1 MNTAADE
8 RSRHLPHA
16 APRPR
21 SRLTWHHALRLAVG
35 LSLAVTLS
43 ALLLYVGHFFKPDF
57 SSDDAVLNLL
67 AEAMQAQG
75 RLLPREWVTNNG
87 DLMVPSGALL
97 IAPLLAWWP
106 NGFGVHA
113 FASVVLSLA
122 LLAAAG
128 WLLRLARLS
137 WTAIAIALTVVASGF
152 AFQFT
157 IMVFGQTTYMWWPA
171 GFLAGAALLVVH
183 DRSVRSPSHERGRR
197 IWPLVGLAALVGGI
211 AFANPGRVAV
221 MMVLPLYGFERMLAA
236 ARTARPGDDSWLRRL
251 SPASAAS
258 LTLIGAWCASLLGY
272 RTVFDLG
279 IASTHHAVSDLRLTD
294 WPGFVEHVRIFAN
307 GWFDYLGGS
316 SRGFE
321 QRPWEPLMRTLRT
334 LLAVALT
341 SVAVLELRDWKRHP
355 ADPLRRALLVAF
367 FAALL
372 PVLALFLLFDPL
384 AQPSSVSLRYFSVAF
399 FILAILGAWR
409 IEDALARLTR
419 WSAGAWIV
427 LCVLVAM
434 GTVYRMIPFGQTFW
448 TTRASPTMNLAQTLQ
463 REGLHWGYATWWH
476 AGATT
481 VLSDAAVRV
490 NPIAL
495 TPQLL
500 HAHPA
505 MVDRSWYR
513 PGTYTG
519 PTFLALAAEQ
529 TQPGQLAFLEARL
542 GPAVRTIEEAGYRIQ
557 VYDRNIAADL
567 TCLEPADPLDAAL
580 DASDFRALRIVSAVL
595 AGRPA
600 GHDGPAGLRVRI
612 RNDTARSIGSA
623 GPHPVTV
630 GVHLDDAQGRPVA
643 YDWLHAPLDCPLAP
657 GEERVVGF
665 LLPASPSGLHR
676 ITVDLVQ
683 EGIAWFADK
692 GADTITLPLETP

>member
-1 MNTAADE
+1 MQLAA
-8 RSRHLPHA
+8 
-16 APRPR
+16 
-21 SRLTWHHALRLAVG
+21 G

-57 SSDDAVLNLL
+57 GSDDAVLNLL
-67 AEAMQAQG
+67 AEAMHAQG
-75 RLLPREWVTNNG
+75 RLLPRGWVTNNG

-97 IAPLLAWWP
+97 IAPLLTGWP

-113 FASVVLSLA
+113 FASIVLSLA

-137 WTAIAIALTVVASGF
+137 WTAVAVALTVLASGF
-152 AFQFT
+152 AYQFT

-171 GFLAGAALLVVH
+171 GFLAGAALLVAH
-183 DRSVRSPSHERGRR
+183 DRSVRCPSQERRRR
-197 IWPLVGLAALVGGI
+197 IWPLVGVAALVGGI

-221 MMVLPLYGFERMLAA
+221 MMVLPLYAFERTLAA
-236 ARTARPGDDSWLRRL
+236 ARTVRPADASWLRRL

-258 LTLIGAWCASLLGY
+258 LTLIGAWCAALLGY
-272 RTVFDLG
+272 RTVFALG

-294 WPGFVEHVRIFAN
+294 WPGVLEHVRIFAN

-341 SVAVLELRDWKRHP
+341 SVAVLELRDWKRH

-372 PVLALFLLFDPL
+372 PVLALFVLFDPL

-399 FILAILGAWR
+399 FILAMLGAWR
-409 IEDALARLTR
+409 IDDALGSVTR
-419 WSAGAWIV
+419 CGAGALIV
-427 LCVLVAM
+427 ACVLIAA

-463 REGLHWGYATWWH
+463 REGLSWGYATWWN

-481 VLSDAAVRV
+481 VLSDGAVRV
-490 NPIAL
+490 HPIAL

-500 HAHPA
+500 HAYPA
-505 MVDRSWYR
+505 MVDRAWYR
-513 PGTYTG
+513 PDAHVG
-519 PTFLALAAEQ
+519 PTFLALADEQ
-529 TQPGQLAFLEARL
+529 AQPEQLAFLEARL
-542 GPAVRTIEEAGYRIQ
+542 GPVVRTIDEAGYRIQ

-567 TCLEPADPLDAAL
+567 TCLDPADPLEAAL
-580 DASDFRALRIVSAVL
+580 DASDFSALRIVSAAL
-595 AGRPA
+595 AERPA
-600 GHDGPAGLRVRI
+600 GHRGPAGLRVRI
-612 RNDTARSIGSA
+612 RNGTARTIGSA
-623 GPHPVTV
+623 GAHPVTI
-630 GVHLDDAQGRPVA
+630 GVHLSDADGRSAA

-665 LLPASPSGLHR
+665 MLPDAPAGLHR
-676 ITVDLVQ
+676 ITIDLVQ
-683 EGIAWFADK
+683 EGVAWFADK